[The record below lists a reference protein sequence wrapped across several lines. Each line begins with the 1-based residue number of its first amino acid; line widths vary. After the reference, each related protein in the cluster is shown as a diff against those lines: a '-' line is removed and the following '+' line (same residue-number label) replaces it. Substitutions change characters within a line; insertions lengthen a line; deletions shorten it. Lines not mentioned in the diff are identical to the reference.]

1 MQTTHER
8 RTTFH
13 KQRPTSILVLT
24 SQPFIWKVLYFVP
37 IFRHGIKK
45 KSLKVKRTVLLDF
58 HIVFTLSLLVYSLPH
73 SLSFLLSFP
82 LCFFAPLSLL
92 SILSPLL
99 ILFPPS
105 LPLFS
110 IDRCL
115 PVRVVCVTDVPF
127 VMLGRVRR
135 RQGNAT
141 FPCLV

>member
-8 RTTFH
+8 RTTLH

-24 SQPFIWKVLYFVP
+24 SQPFMWKVLYFVP

-45 KSLKVKRTVLLDF
+45 SLKVKRTVLLDF
-58 HIVFTLSLLVYSLPH
+58 HIAFTLSLLVYSLPH
-73 SLSFLLSFP
+73 SLSFLLFFP

-127 VMLGRVRR
+127 VMLGRARLPTR
-135 RQGNAT
+135 NAT
-141 FPCLV
+141 FTCLV